1 MATPGVRRLTAPRT
15 RRSRAWSRSSRSTR
29 GPTRREASS
38 RAATRTLRGRPGCSV
53 RWRRKRRRSTSRS
66 TRSRRNEFFES
77 TYEGAS
83 ASSGGARSWVAPATT
98 LTPHL
103 APRCARQCMGI
114 KTLALARARSATLAR
129 SLARSRSR
137 SRSRTRARSRSCSR
151 AVLVGRRSRTS
162 DRRRPRRVR
171 VEVGRSSLSLVSRR
185 LTAHK
190 GVRLGGVGRVGGRGW
205 GGVHFDHAPV
215 NGALSNEMHL
225 HPSCCCSGAGEH
237 SRG

>member
-1 MATPGVRRLTAPRT
+1 MVRNLLRSGARVTRFPHSCSLLTRSMATPGVRRLTAPRT

-103 APRCARQCMGI
+103 APRCARQCTGI

-137 SRSRTRARSRSCSR
+137 SRSRAALSLSR
-151 AVLVGRRSRTS
+151 AV
-162 DRRRPRRVR
+162 
-171 VEVGRSSLSLVSRR
+171 SLSYQ
-185 LTAHK
+185 
-190 GVRLGGVGRVGGRGW
+190 
-205 GGVHFDHAPV
+205 D
-215 NGALSNEMHL
+215 
-225 HPSCCCSGAGEH
+225 
-237 SRG
+237 